1 MNLRAFAGLFLI
13 GICVTVAASPA
24 HAAEFTDLADAA
36 DDFDDLVDETYD
48 PFDFVIE
55 PTFRLDF
62 GSAKITREAPCVP
75 NDSFLVGEASQE
87 YANTPRLE
95 VDNTRC
101 SEPQII
107 YNKEM
112 LYKEQTTTLD
122 IALKAGIYKDLQF
135 TLNVPYHLN
144 STRGLKYANES
155 GDIVSAANSSV
166 DPLDEDI
173 AANANSAFNAGDSPE
188 QHVDNLGSFYYYRLF
203 RLDDDYVN
211 YDRSGFGD
219 PSVGL
224 QWAPFNDERD
234 DTKATLLVG
243 MNYVMPIAPVATVED
258 EDMGRG
264 MHELQWRIASSKK
277 FDWIE
282 PYFGLDYHL
291 PLRATDSPIEQ
302 IDSGNDGQVFTMPPQ
317 TGKITVG
324 TEFIPHEDVEKGI
337 RYSVDL
343 RFSFAYTSEGRDY
356 TPLFDHI
363 GKSDCNGK
371 TFDDV
376 LPKFDTAGNVTNPS
390 EVACA
395 WILREPSN
403 AQPNPIYDP
412 EAAAGSDTSEFVNDG
427 IMTVESYGTWQG
439 RLGINLQPSRYFQFK
454 IAGALTH
461 QQEHFL
467 TNARTGRDA
476 DDSLE
481 TTADDTVD
489 LEGPDSR
496 IEKNPVYNPTYDSN
510 GNRFRIQE
518 YNTWSLFVST
528 VLKF

>member
-1 MNLRAFAGLFLI
+1 MKLRALVGLVCLGI
-13 GICVTVAASPA
+13 GVSLVPSSAF
-24 HAAEFTDLADAA
+24 AAEFTDLADAA

-48 PFDFVIE
+48 PFDFIIE
-55 PTFRLDF
+55 PTLRLDF
-62 GSAKITREAPCVP
+62 GSAKITREASCVP
-75 NDSFLVGEASQE
+75 DERYLVGEASEE
-87 YANTPRLE
+87 YAQTPRLE
-95 VDNTRC
+95 VDDERC

-112 LYKEQTTTLD
+112 LYREQTTTLD
-122 IALKAGIYKDLQF
+122 VTLKAGIYKDLQF
-135 TLNVPYHLN
+135 HLNIPYHLT
-144 STRGLKYANES
+144 STKGLKYANEE
-155 GDIVSAANSSV
+155 GDIVTAANSSV
-166 DPLDEDI
+166 DPSDEDI
-173 AANANSAFNAGDSPE
+173 VANANSAFDPADGPGG
-188 QHVDNLGSFYYYRLF
+188 HVNSLNNFYYYRLF
-203 RLDDDYVN
+203 NLEDDYVD

-234 DTKATLLVG
+234 DTKATLLIG
-243 MNYVMPIAPVATVED
+243 MNYIMPIAPVATVED

-264 MHELQWRIASSKK
+264 MHELQWKIASSKK

-282 PYFGLDYHL
+282 PYFGLEYYL
-291 PLRATDSPIEQ
+291 PLRASDSPIEKV
-302 IDSGNDGQVFTMPPQ
+302 DATNDGQVFTMPPQ

-324 TEFIPHEDVEKGI
+324 TEFIPHEVPEEGI
-337 RYSVDL
+337 RYSIDL

-376 LPKFDTAGNVTNPS
+376 LPQFDGNGNVTNPDD
-390 EVACA
+390 VACA

-403 AQPNPIYDP
+403 ASPSPVYDP
-412 EAAAGSDTSEFVNDG
+412 EAAAGSDDSPFASDG

-454 IAGALTH
+454 VAGALTH
-461 QQEHFL
+461 QQEHFI

-481 TTADDTVD
+481 ATNDNTVD
-489 LEGPDSR
+489 LEGPDAQ

-518 YNTWSLFVST
+518 FNTWSIFVST